1 MKPEREALGIPGREA
16 WPRIARLWAFSF
28 AALVVWS
35 RAGVLLHEAAGH
47 ALFWRA
53 GGGRVTGIEVSLF
66 GGGATWIDAGS
77 RCPPF
82 LFHMAG
88 VFVNLAMGLGLGAA
102 LFWLLV
108 RDARSGGRTPGARR
122 LLAEHLLA
130 WGALLSLA
138 GATHYTVLG
147 AFYGFGD
154 PARYRWLWSPALA
167 FLVAATPV
175 TFWAWARTLRPLVGT
190 GTPNGPVG
198 PRSQGVPR
206 RLGLTGLIIVSVPL
220 AAYATGLALENRN
233 FAALRAEEAA
243 IARAVEAERA
253 RRLEEWRAE
262 HGDERPPPGVTEV
275 SADEVERPFPLTALV
290 LGLDAVFLGAAL
302 FLRRRAAS
310 SGQRRRPDPAAP
322 VEEAAPVPW
331 ACPLAAAAAVLLLV
345 PVCL

>member
-1 MKPEREALGIPGREA
+1 VEPDREALGIPGREA
-16 WPRIARLWAFSF
+16 WPRVARLWAFSF

-35 RAGVLLHEAAGH
+35 RAGVFLHEAAGH

-53 GGGRVTGIEVSLF
+53 GGGKVTGIEVSLF
-66 GGGATWIDAGS
+66 GGGATWIDAVS

-102 LFWLLV
+102 LYRLLV
-108 RDARSGGRTPGARR
+108 RDARPGGWPPGPRR

-130 WGALLSLA
+130 WGTLLCFA

-167 FLVAATPV
+167 LLVAATPV
-175 TFWAWARTLRPLVGT
+175 TFWAWERTLRPLI
-190 GTPNGPVG
+190 
-198 PRSQGVPR
+198 PRKG
-206 RLGLTGLIIVSVPL
+206 RLGFTGLIIAAVPL
-220 AAYATGLALENRN
+220 AAYASGLGLENRN

-275 SADEVERPFPLTALV
+275 PVDEVERPFPLTALV
-290 LGLDAVFLGAAL
+290 LGLDAVFLGATLFWRRGSAL
-302 FLRRRAAS
+302 PASAARAE
-310 SGQRRRPDPAAP
+310 GP
-322 VEEAAPVPW
+322 VPVPW
-331 ACPLAAAAAVLLLV
+331 AFPLAAAGAVLLLV
-345 PVCL
+345 QVCL